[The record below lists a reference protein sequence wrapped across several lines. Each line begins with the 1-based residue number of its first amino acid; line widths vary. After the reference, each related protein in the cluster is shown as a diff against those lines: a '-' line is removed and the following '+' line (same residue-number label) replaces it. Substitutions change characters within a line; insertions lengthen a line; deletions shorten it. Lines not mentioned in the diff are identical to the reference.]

1 MSEHDDATDAGVL
14 LAWASRPRETP
25 LQDEEY
31 HRVIARYRAEPDFAA
46 LVDAMFSGAGLS
58 LSVDERDGALVHAEA
73 DSPLRFTV
81 SDITKRANQAD
92 RAVIGG
98 VVLMIARIAYP
109 EPSMLDD
116 PERVSVFTVQAV
128 VDALDRAAEQHAEAT
143 GCDGSADEQHVEVWR
158 QWQALSPARP
168 NAKRRS
174 KTDRSGVVS
183 KVCRFLAEVGYLT
196 HRGATDGGTWA
207 TRARFRHAVAALC
220 ADSELYR
227 QVNQLPLEQEDAR

>member
-1 MSEHDDATDAGVL
+1 MSEHDDAVDAGVL

-25 LQDEEY
+25 PRHEEY
-31 HRVIARYRAEPDFAA
+31 HRVVARYCAEPDFAA

-58 LSVDERDGALVHAEA
+58 LSVDERDGALVHAQS

-81 SDITKRANQAD
+81 GDITKRANQAD
-92 RAVIGG
+92 RAVIGA
-98 VVLMIARIAYP
+98 VLLMIARIAYP

-128 VDALDRAAEQHAEAT
+128 VDALDRAAQQCAEVT
-143 GCDGSADEQHVEVWR
+143 EGDGSADEQQVEVWR
-158 QWQALSPARP
+158 LWQALSPARP

-174 KTDRSGVVS
+174 KSDRGGVVS
-183 KVCRFLAEVGYLT
+183 KVCGFLGDVGCLT
-196 HRGATDGGTWA
+196 YRGGTDGGTWA

-227 QVNQLPLEQEDAR
+227 QVNQLPLEEESS